1 VTWPSAVTGFLA
13 LSLAQCGG
21 GLPLLH
27 PAQTLGPG
35 EVRATTGL
43 SASIA
48 TGDISS
54 AIRTASDTRTAGPA
68 TPDEA
73 YARGALA
80 AASIAPGL
88 APVVGAR
95 VGLGH
100 EMEGGLVYTSRA
112 VRVDARRSFPLSHSW
127 AMSLGAGGTAV
138 IGGNEVGEP
147 VRGLDLGTLHGWG
160 ADLPVLVGYASD
172 ADLYRLW
179 VGVRAGWEQADLSV
193 QGAPAVGAST
203 AALSATRLWGGAL
216 LGLAVGFRHVHVAM
230 EVDVCYGAVE
240 GNYAGTHA
248 QVAGLTWAPASSIW
262 WEF

>member
-1 VTWPSAVTGFLA
+1 M
-13 LSLAQCGG
+13 
-21 GLPLLH
+21 
-27 PAQTLGPG
+27 
-35 EVRATTGL
+35 

-54 AIRTASDTRTAGPA
+54 AIRTASDASMAGPA
-68 TPDEA
+68 RPDEA
-73 YARGALA
+73 YAKGVLA

-100 EMEGGLVYTSRA
+100 GMEGGLAYTSRA
-112 VRVDARRSFPLSHSW
+112 VRVDARRSFSLTRNW

-138 IGGNEVGEP
+138 IGGKVGEP
-147 VRGLDLGTLHGWG
+147 VPGLDLGTLHGWG
-160 ADLPVLVGYASD
+160 ADLPVLVGYASE

-179 VGVRAGWEQADLSV
+179 VGVRGGWEQADLSV
-193 QGAPAVGAST
+193 QGASTVGASK
-203 AALSATRLWGGAL
+203 AALSATRVWGGGL

-230 EVDVCYGAVE
+230 EVDVCYVAVA
-240 GNYAGTHA
+240 GDYAGTHA
-248 QVAGLTWAPASSIW
+248 RVAGLTWAPASSVW